1 MHESFKNF
9 STKFGE
15 SYSIINMYMY
25 MAVRIACNEHA
36 VNTIRLGWCYAPE
49 NRGQSFVDTLCPRK
63 SRGPKFQD

>member
-36 VNTIRLGWCYAPE
+36 VNTIRL
-49 NRGQSFVDTLCPRK
+49 SFTVYMSLKIRVVK
-63 SRGPKFQD
+63 IVRFF